1 MQEFWFCEACKS
13 MNRGDADHCY
23 RCRAPRARATM
34 ATIHERHL
42 ADVMMPGVDK
52 LEQGTARAMLA
63 GYPYNDVGPMGYIA
77 AAVLIPP
84 ILFQLGFLLYEVANL
99 VSLIAPDRY
108 FLGAGWS
115 LLLQVCLG
123 GYGLFVVIA
132 AVIHSVFLALTNTN
146 VPSLGGGTPRFGT
159 PRAAG
164 WWIEAA
170 LWAWRANLTVWI
182 PIYLGIRSMEVLGL
196 FGLVFA
202 LALVWLA
209 VRYLH
214 NPMYSLQKP
223 VRLLEDLTSRLALR
237 GSSDGGLAS
246 MWSAA
251 WGTARMVDV
260 ITPLL
265 VVVGAIVMV
274 LAAVIQMTRTT
285 TGSPPASE
293 LSFASSVT
301 TLSAALILIVVVEV
315 VANIIAL
322 ALLARLTLSLAHS
335 QKVRRSWVVTSAGW
349 PSGVPPV
356 GFPTAVVASAANP
369 PAGPATRPPAIPAPP
384 TAGPTPP
391 TAPPQPP
398 PGPAVAQAP
407 APTEHA
413 PESVPGAAP
422 GAPAAEPKAPLWIRT
437 QAEFAGDYSSAPEP
451 EPEREPAAPE
461 REPAGPEREPAGP
474 EREPS
479 EPTPA
484 ESPRQVLRP
493 SSSSLSRYGTPQ
505 PPETIAPPQAP
516 VADVA
521 AAPSDPDWPEGM

>member
-123 GYGLFVVIA
+123 GYALFVVIA
-132 AVIHSVFLALTNTN
+132 AVIHSIFLALTNTN
-146 VPSLGGGTPRFGT
+146 VPSLGGGTPRFGS
-159 PRAAG
+159 PRAAA

-182 PIYLGIRSMEVLGL
+182 PLYLGIRSMEVLGL

-209 VRYLH
+209 IRYLH
-214 NPMYSLQKP
+214 NPLYSLQKP
-223 VRLLEDLTSRLALR
+223 RRLLEDLTSRLALR
-237 GSSDGGLAS
+237 GSSDGGLPS

-260 ITPLL
+260 ITPL
-265 VVVGAIVMV
+265 VVVVAAIIVV
-274 LAAVIQMTRTT
+274 IAAFIQMTRTT

-293 LSFASSVT
+293 LSFASSLT
-301 TLSAALILIVVVEV
+301 TLSAALILIVMVEV

-322 ALLARLTLSLAHS
+322 ALLARLTLSLSHS
-335 QKVRRSWVVTSAGW
+335 QKVRRSWVVASAGR
-349 PSGVPPV
+349 PSDVPPM
-356 GFPTAVVASAANP
+356 GFPAAVPAPAANP
-369 PAGPATRPPAIPAPP
+369 PAGLATRPPVVPAQPA
-384 TAGPTPP
+384 AGPTPL

-398 PGPAVAQAP
+398 PAPAFVQAP
-407 APTEHA
+407 
-413 PESVPGAAP
+413 AP
-422 GAPAAEPKAPLWIRT
+422 GAPAAEPKTPLWLRT
-437 QAEFAGDYSSAPEP
+437 QAEFAGDYSSTPEA
-451 EPEREPAAPE
+451 EPEREPAAQ
-461 REPAGPEREPAGP
+461 
-474 EREPS
+474 
-479 EPTPA
+479 EPTEPTSPP
-484 ESPRQVLRP
+484 ESPRPVLRP

-521 AAPSDPDWPEGM
+521 AALSDPDWPEGM